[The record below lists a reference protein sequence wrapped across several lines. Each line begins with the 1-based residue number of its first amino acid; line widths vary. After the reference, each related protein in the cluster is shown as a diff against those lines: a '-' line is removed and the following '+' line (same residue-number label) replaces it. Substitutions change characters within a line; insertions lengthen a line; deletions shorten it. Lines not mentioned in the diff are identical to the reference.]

1 MRSLPKTV
9 TRQRRDCDLNP
20 GPSSPESSTLTT
32 RLPSTYLYVTVQVI
46 LSHATHLYLDMKH
59 EPDPEEPG
67 LYWASRETP
76 LKKVFSYRPDSIYDN
91 VDVDLDGRTL
101 DRRTLCT
108 EFACPPLT
116 APDNIIGT
124 IVHHTTFQSVMC
136 RMSMRSI
143 PIHLGEWRYGPWW
156 RRWAGFK
163 GCKMC

>member
-1 MRSLPKTV
+1 M
-9 TRQRRDCDLNP
+9 
-20 GPSSPESSTLTT
+20 
-32 RLPSTYLYVTVQVI
+32 TVQVI

-101 DRRTLCT
+101 DRRKLCT

-124 IVHHTTFQSVMC
+124 IVHHTTFQSVMSNVDAVHSHSSG
-136 RMSMRSI
+136 RVALRSMVATVGGVQGVQDVLTAVVQSI
-143 PIHLGEWRYGPWW
+143 KL
-156 RRWAGFK
+156 
-163 GCKMC
+163 